1 MKQKIFDA
9 TNGGLDI
16 ILYYYPQAREVVEGR
31 AKHFK
36 MRAAER
42 TASTT
47 VKKFGQLWYV
57 TDFGDDQTARNAIDL
72 TMREENINFSQALY
86 LLADRFNV
94 DCGFKP
100 EVNKPDITTRTP
112 HEDETEGSI
121 TWDAKKEPEESDL
134 QALGTYVKAE
144 TLQRGLLEA
153 ATRKPDL
160 IILDLGLPDG
170 DGIEF
175 IRDLRQWSAVP
186 VIVLS
191 ARSEESDKIAALD
204 AGADDYLSKPFGIG
218 ELQARL
224 RVALRRHSATT
235 APDPLVKFSDVT
247 VDLAARV
254 IHRGEE
260 EVHLTPIEFRLLA
273 VLLNNAGK
281 VLTQRQLL
289 NQVWG
294 PNAVEHS
301 HYLRIY
307 MGHLRQKLEQDPA
320 RPRHFITETGI
331 GYRFML

>member
-1 MKQKIFDA
+1 M
-9 TNGGLDI
+9 TNVLI
-16 ILYYYPQAREVVEGR
+16 VEDEHAIR
-31 AKHFK
+31 RFL
-36 MRAAER
+36 R
-42 TASTT
+42 TA
-47 VKKFGQLWYV
+47 L
-57 TDFGDDQTARNAIDL
+57 
-72 TMREENINFSQALY
+72 E
-86 LLADRFNV
+86 ADGLRV
-94 DCGFKP
+94 Y
-100 EVNKPDITTRTP
+100 E
-112 HEDETEGSI
+112 
-121 TWDAKKEPEESDL
+121 
-134 QALGTYVKAE
+134 AE

-170 DGIEF
+170 DGIDF
-175 IRDLRQWSAVP
+175 IRDLRQWSAIP

-224 RVALRRHSATT
+224 RVALRHHASGAS
-235 APDPLVKFSDVT
+235 PEPVVHFSNVK
-247 VDLAARV
+247 VDIAARLV
-254 IHRGEE
+254 HRGDEE
-260 EVHLTPIEFRLLA
+260 IHLTPIEFRLLA

-307 MGHLRQKLEQDPA
+307 MGHLRQKLELDPA
-320 RPRHFITETGI
+320 RPRHFLTETGI
-331 GYRFML
+331 GYRFMP

>member
-1 MKQKIFDA
+1 MKQAIRRF
-9 TNGGLDI
+9 L
-16 ILYYYPQAREVVEGR
+16 
-31 AKHFK
+31 
-36 MRAAER
+36 R
-42 TASTT
+42 TA
-47 VKKFGQLWYV
+47 L
-57 TDFGDDQTARNAIDL
+57 
-72 TMREENINFSQALY
+72 E
-86 LLADRFNV
+86 ADGLRV
-94 DCGFKP
+94 Y
-100 EVNKPDITTRTP
+100 E
-112 HEDETEGSI
+112 
-121 TWDAKKEPEESDL
+121 
-134 QALGTYVKAE
+134 AE

-170 DGIEF
+170 DGIDF
-175 IRDLRQWSAVP
+175 IRDLRQWSAIP

-191 ARSEESDKIAALD
+191 ARSEESDKITALD

-224 RVALRRHSATT
+224 RVALRRHATGQT
-235 APDPLVKFSDVT
+235 PEPVVQFSNIK
-247 VDLAARV
+247 VDIAARLV
-254 IHRGEE
+254 HRGEE
-260 EVHLTPIEFRLLA
+260 EIHLTPIEFRLLA

-307 MGHLRQKLEQDPA
+307 MGHLRQKLELDPA

-331 GYRFML
+331 GYRFMP